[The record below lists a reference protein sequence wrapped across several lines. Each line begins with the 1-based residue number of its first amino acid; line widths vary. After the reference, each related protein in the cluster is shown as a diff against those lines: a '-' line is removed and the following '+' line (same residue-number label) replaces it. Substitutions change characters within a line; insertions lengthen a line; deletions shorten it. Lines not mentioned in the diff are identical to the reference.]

1 MGQESYREN
10 YLRLIRFFFKLL
22 FLSFAS
28 TPSFFLSLSAPSPI
42 SFSLSLVY
50 FSSFVLLFGRR
61 NESFLS
67 LKGNSEIRFSL
78 SSLSRINWIDAIYR
92 EWHLVIANRNTI
104 FDFFLSATLEA
115 RQDSRK
121 IEREPVEIDCNT
133 VAHNLL
139 SWRLYSKLY
148 FACTVLLIPSFSF

>member
-10 YLRLIRFFFKLL
+10 NLRLIQFFFKLH

-28 TPSFFLSLSAPSPI
+28 TPSFFLSFCPPI

-67 LKGNSEIRFSL
+67 LKGNPEIRFSL

-121 IEREPVEIDCNT
+121 IEREPVEIDCNI
-133 VAHNLL
+133 VAHNLV
-139 SWRLYSKLY
+139 SWHLYSKLY